1 MGCLLFQLA
10 SLLLLQLCLLPVS
23 VTAAAEE
30 AVTGEFEVPA
40 SDPVLSHERSVETK
54 EKKSQ
59 IHGIHAKETRK
70 DGYVI
75 EAVYFHNSTCFT

>member
-30 AVTGEFEVPA
+30 AVAGEFEVPA
-40 SDPVLSHERSVETK
+40 SDSVLSHERSVEA
-54 EKKSQ
+54 EKKVQ
-59 IHGIHAKETRK
+59 IQGIHAKETRK

>member
-1 MGCLLFQLA
+1 MFQVA

-30 AVTGEFEVPA
+30 AVAGEFEVPA
-40 SDPVLSHERSVETK
+40 SDSVLSHERSVEAK
-54 EKKSQ
+54 EKVQ
-59 IHGIHAKETRK
+59 IQGIHAKETRK